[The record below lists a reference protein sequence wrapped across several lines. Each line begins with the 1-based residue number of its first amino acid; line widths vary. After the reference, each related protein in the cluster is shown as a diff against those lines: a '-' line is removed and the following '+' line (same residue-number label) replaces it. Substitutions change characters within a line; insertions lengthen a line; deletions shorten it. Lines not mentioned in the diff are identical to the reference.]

1 MKMSEHDSK
10 KLGLF
15 ALVAMVIGSMIG
27 GGAFNLISDMGS
39 SAGGLAIIIGWV
51 ITGIGMIALGFSFQ
65 NLTTMEPDLD
75 GGVYSYAKAGFGDYM
90 GFNSA
95 WGYWISAFL
104 GNVAYGTLLMTAV
117 GNFFPIF
124 KGGANVP
131 SIIAASVLLW
141 LVHFLILK
149 GVKGA
154 TFINT
159 VVTVAK
165 MIPIFLFI
173 VLIMI
178 SFNFDTFMAGF
189 HGMTKG
195 VSNGFDFG
203 SLMTQV
209 KSTMLVTLWVF
220 IGIEGAVVFSSRA
233 KKRSDVGKATLIG
246 LIAVLLIYMLITILA
261 QGVVEQG
268 KIADLT
274 NPSMAAVMAEIV
286 GPWGASFI
294 NIGLIISVLGAWLGW
309 TLLAGEVPY
318 LAAKDNV
325 FPAWFGME
333 NENHAPVNSL
343 LITNI
348 LIQLFFLTLIFTD
361 KAYNFAF
368 SLASSAI
375 LIPYAFS
382 AFYQVKYALTHHQSG
397 KQLFIGIVASVY
409 AVWLV
414 YAAGL
419 EYLLL
424 TMILYFPGIIVYQQV
439 QKSNNKPINNLDKGL
454 FIGLTLLTIAGIY
467 FIFTG
472 KITVF

>member
-1 MKMSEHDSK
+1 MDEHASK

-15 ALVAMVIGSMIG
+15 ALIAMVIGSMIG

-39 SAGGLAIIIGWV
+39 SAGGLAIIIGWI

-75 GGVYSYAKAGFGDYM
+75 GGIFNYAKEGFGDYM

-95 WGYWISAFL
+95 WGYWVSAFL
-104 GNVAYGTLLMTAV
+104 GNVAYGTLLMTSV
-117 GNFFPIF
+117 GVFIPTF
-124 KGGANVP
+124 KGGNNIP
-131 SIIAASVLLW
+131 SIIVASILLW
-141 LVHFLILK
+141 GVHFLILR
-149 GVKGA
+149 GVQSA
-154 TFINT
+154 AFINT
-159 VVTVAK
+159 IVTIAK
-165 MIPIFLFI
+165 MIPIFVFI
-173 VLIMI
+173 VLLVV

-189 HGMTKG
+189 YGMTKG
-195 VSNGFDFG
+195 VSNGFDF
-203 SLMTQV
+203 SNIMSQV

-233 KKRSDVGKATLIG
+233 KKRSDVGKATVLG
-246 LIAVLLIYMLITILA
+246 LISVLVVYMLITILA
-261 QGVVEQG
+261 QGVIEQG
-268 KIADLT
+268 KIADLA
-274 NPSMAAVMAEIV
+274 NPSMGTVMAAIV
-286 GPWGASFI
+286 GKWGAYFI

-318 LAAKDNV
+318 LAAKDNL
-325 FPAWFGME
+325 FPEWFAKE

-348 LIQLFFLTLIFTD
+348 LVQLFFLTLIFTD

-382 AFYQVKYALTHHQSG
+382 AFYQVKYSAKHKLGG
-397 KQLFIGIVASVY
+397 KQLFIGIIASIY
-409 AVWLV
+409 SVWLV

-424 TMILYFPGIIVYQQV
+424 TMILYFPGIMVYQKV
-439 QKSNNKPINNLDKGL
+439 QKANNKPITSTDKML
-454 FIGLTLLTIAGIY
+454 FVGLTILAIIGVY
-467 FIFTG
+467 FMVSG

>member
-1 MKMSEHDSK
+1 MSEHDSK

-39 SAGGLAIIIGWV
+39 SAGGLAIIIGWI
-51 ITGIGMIALGFSFQ
+51 ITGVGMIALGFSFQ

-124 KGGANVP
+124 KGGANVA

-173 VLIMI
+173 VLII
-178 SFNFDTFMAGF
+178 IGFNFDTFMAGF

-195 VSNGFDFG
+195 MSNGFDFE

-233 KKRSDVGKATLIG
+233 KRRSDVGKATLIG

-261 QGVVEQG
+261 QGVVDQG

-274 NPSMAAVMAEIV
+274 NPSMAAVMEEIV

-325 FPAWFGME
+325 FPAWFGKE

-382 AFYQVKYALTHHQSG
+382 AFYQVKYALTHYQGG
-397 KQLFIGIVASVY
+397 KQLLIGIVASVY
-409 AVWLV
+409 AIWLV

-424 TMILYFPGIIVYQQV
+424 TMLLYFPGIIVYQQV
-439 QKSNNKPINNLDKGL
+439 QKANHKPINNLDKAL

-467 FIFTG
+467 FIVTG